1 MLFHYH
7 LWTPFVEETERFYQQ
22 LGFQVTQRIGKIE
35 GAFTSF
41 DPPLHWDDFRQQRI
55 LFRII
60 EMKRGA
66 INITFG
72 HGKKVMFDHIGFLV
86 TEADRLQ
93 ILDRA
98 EGLGLTVQANERRT
112 FIGTPFGFRIELQ
125 THPDAVQSQTGDQL
139 LQLGIATPT
148 LGLEPLLSQLLAR
161 PVPEITTSAAE
172 RMHVRQAVFSG
183 IPALPE
189 QDPNGLEVRTVSPL
203 TSISGRILD
212 EDL

>member
-22 LGFQVTQRIGKIE
+22 LGFQVTQRIGKYE

-41 DPPLHWDDFRQQRI
+41 DPPLDWDDFREQQI

-72 HGKKVMFDHIGFLV
+72 YGKKVMFDHIGFLV
-86 TEADRLQ
+86 TEADRLKV
-93 ILDRA
+93 IDRA

-112 FIGTPFGFRIELQ
+112 FIGTPFGFRVELQ
-125 THPDAVQSQTGDQL
+125 THPDAVESETGDQL
-139 LQLGIATPT
+139 LQLGIATPKP
-148 LGLEPLLSQLLAR
+148 GLEPLLSQLLDRA
-161 PVPEITTSAAE
+161 VPEITTSVSQ
-172 RMHVRQAVFSG
+172 RMHARKAVFSG
-183 IPALPE
+183 TPALSL
-189 QDPNGLEVRTVSPL
+189 QDPNGLEVRTVNPL
-203 TSISGRILD
+203 ALINGRI
-212 EDL
+212 EDQNL